1 MDPQKTKALEVLAEE
16 LGKLED
22 EAFHLDQ
29 GHIYYLIARARNEV
43 QAVVTQAIHRELVNA
58 DAR

>member
-1 MDPQKTKALEVLAEE
+1 LADK
-16 LGKLED
+16 LGQLED

-43 QAVVTQAIHRELVNA
+43 QSLVTEAQSREIETEA
-58 DAR
+58 TA

>member
-1 MDPQKTKALEVLAEE
+1 MDPQKAKALEVLAEE

-43 QAVVTQAIHRELVNA
+43 QTLVTQAIHRDTQNSPA
-58 DAR
+58 S